1 MKNTIY
7 IACRNGQ
14 AEFMTQ
20 KQIFTTNTNAENVA
34 KLVFEAAGLASGDW
48 VGKTRLLEAED
59 RIVRSREYLERKL
72 PRYVLGSF
80 FEDDAEKRSFR
91 KLMTLVRQIA
101 RYSKRAIVRH
111 KINRKGQDGQWRTRY
126 VYRLVA

>member
-1 MKNTIY
+1 MSEWPSRI
-7 IACRNGQ
+7 
-14 AEFMTQ
+14 MTQ

-111 KINRKGQDGQWRTRY
+111 KINRKGQDGLWRTRY